1 MKYWQK
7 LARST
12 PILLGLALTLLATQS
27 VCAEVVDR
35 VVAKVNG
42 EIITLSTVEERVA
55 VAKQQLK
62 AAGNPSKL
70 TEKEIVK
77 KTLNSIIEEKL
88 QLQEANKSGLEVDD
102 ESVENA
108 FKDIRKRN
116 NITEEQ
122 MKEMLEAEGRTM
134 EQYKEVIR
142 DQILVT
148 KVVQFRMGKSAN
160 STPKQIKRYYYDH
173 QKEYWQP
180 RQPFVRHILF
190 IVDENASPEKRQLKK
205 IKINEILRQIRAG
218 NDFSEMAI
226 KYSEDVTASSG
237 GEIGLLKKGILVP
250 EFEEVAFSLKPGEIS
265 DVVESRYGY
274 HIIKVD
280 RVIPGKAK
288 PLDEVKEQIEQVL
301 QFKNRQERYQKWMD
315 EAKSGAMIQTTLF
328 QDENSIDSPDSP
340 DSPKQDLFLETAKSS
355 KVSPKGKYRNKKQ
368 SQWEEASNVKRN
380 HRGKNLSPNQNNFKE
395 IKNRLAFIKRLR
407 RHEKISEDEYQVRKR
422 KLLDQL

>member
-122 MKEMLEAEGRTM
+122 MIEMLESEDRSL

-148 KVVQFRMGKSAN
+148 KVVQFRMGKMAN
-160 STPKQIKRYYYDH
+160 ATPKQIKRYYYDH

-190 IVDENASPEKRQLKK
+190 IVDETASPEKRQLKK
-205 IKINEILRQIRAG
+205 IKLKEILRQIRTG
-218 NDFSEMAI
+218 KDFSEMAV
-226 KYSEDVTASSG
+226 KHSEDVTASSG
-237 GEIGLLKKGILVP
+237 GEIGLLEKGILVP

-265 DVVESRYGY
+265 DIVESRYGY

-288 PLDEVKEQIEQVL
+288 PLDEVKDQIQQIL
-301 QFKNRQERYQKWMD
+301 QMKNTKERYDKWMD

-328 QDENSIDSPDSP
+328 QDENSVDSP